1 MQCVKLSLYVLLK
14 RHCKDRERENENEQQ
29 QQQQPTI
36 IVMECLSVALSRRKG
51 EKKATWKTETA
62 AFFFFSSF
70 SCWLPLVLAFLPLHS
85 SSGKQIEN
93 THTHDELKQHN
104 TLYRLAL
111 PTDWLLA
118 LSVLL
123 ADWLLYVVS
132 LVSKTL

>member
-1 MQCVKLSLYVLLK
+1 LK

-62 AFFFFSSF
+62 AFFFFFSSF